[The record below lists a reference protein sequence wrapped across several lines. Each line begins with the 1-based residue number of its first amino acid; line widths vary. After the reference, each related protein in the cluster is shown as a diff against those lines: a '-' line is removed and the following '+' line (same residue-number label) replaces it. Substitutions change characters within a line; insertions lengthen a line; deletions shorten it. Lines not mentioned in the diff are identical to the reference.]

1 MASLSVVEEEQVE
14 VAQQLKTI
22 STSSSG
28 SVGDGIMGA
37 TPAPTSTLL
46 AGASPV
52 HSGQRPPQ
60 VISTTP
66 PPRTVAS
73 DGNQGDGDHIDG
85 RRV

>member
-46 AGASPV
+46 AGASLV
-52 HSGQRPPQ
+52 HSGQ
-60 VISTTP
+60 
-66 PPRTVAS
+66 
-73 DGNQGDGDHIDG
+73 
-85 RRV
+85 